1 MLLRPRT
8 AQVRHRQNPKT
19 RARNPKP
26 RIKNRK
32 PRPRKSLLKL
42 NPNLHPALPRAR
54 PDATRR
60 LRAGA
65 VFLSHLLASS
75 TPSSAVILSLLFA
88 YGPPLPFPDRR
99 GFRSILLYN
108 SECRPAQKTSEARRA
123 KFDERRRTLKY
134 VEASRANATKH
145 MRFFQQPAGFVS

>member
-32 PRPRKSLLKL
+32 PRPRKSLLQL

-108 SECRPAQKTSEARRA
+108 SECRLLKRPQRQDARSSMSGDVRLS
-123 KFDERRRTLKY
+123 TLKR
-134 VEASRANATKH
+134 VGRTQRSI
-145 MRFFQQPAGFVS
+145 

>member
-1 MLLRPRT
+1 MPLRPRT

-32 PRPRKSLLKL
+32 PRPRKNPHHR

-88 YGPPLPFPDRR
+88 YSPRLPFPDRG

-108 SECRPAQKTSEARRA
+108 SECRLLKRPQRQDARSSML
-123 KFDERRRTLKY
+123 RRTLNY

-145 MRFFQQPAGFVS
+145 MRFFQQPSGFVS